1 MTVPIPPPARR
12 GMPIPRRS
20 SMLSLRRP
28 LSQRMRHPPARS
40 GCNGRA
46 GDIDIAGAGG
56 TRLARLR
63 QAMESLPDKVDDLL
77 VRVRRQALI
86 IERLG
91 TELHAVLIVLLQKKV
106 LTIEDVRAAE
116 RRLDLA
122 AEIAR
127 AREIIAVAHDLD
139 ELDAELDEGRDAA

>member
-1 MTVPIPPPARR
+1 
-12 GMPIPRRS
+12 
-20 SMLSLRRP
+20 
-28 LSQRMRHPPARS
+28 
-40 GCNGRA
+40 
-46 GDIDIAGAGG
+46 
-56 TRLARLR
+56 
-63 QAMESLPDKVDDLL
+63 MESLPDKVDDLL